1 MVAAFGRVVLF
12 VATVYSGNRMKRSRS
27 YKYLLGDTRT
37 EAARL
42 QAQARLWDPVTRAL
56 FDRIRIRRG
65 SRVLEIGPGQG
76 SLQLELRRR
85 VAGPVDAIEPS
96 SAFRARLHT
105 LARRD
110 RLGEGRVWDTVLAD
124 AQLPSNHYDVI
135 FARWVFLFLPNAP
148 AHVRKLAAALKPG
161 GMLAVQDYCRETF
174 LMVPTPPE
182 WRAFVAADE
191 AFFATQ
197 GGDASIAGRLP
208 SLYREAGLD
217 VVDITP
223 TVKTGHPGS
232 PVWTWLTTYFL
243 GVMDQLATLPPFNP
257 AHAQRLRQRWTAASQ
272 EKTSLMIA
280 PAVFDV
286 VGRKKISAIRRSGLQ
301 RRARRPRRSPA
312 TR

>member
-1 MVAAFGRVVLF
+1 M
-12 VATVYSGNRMKRSRS
+12 TTTRS

-42 QAQARLWDPVTRAL
+42 RAQARLWDPVTLAL
-56 FDRIRIRRG
+56 FDRIRIGRG

-76 SLQLELRRR
+76 SLHVELRRR

-96 SAFRARLHT
+96 AAFRARLHT

-110 RLGEGRVWDTVLAD
+110 RRGEGRVWDTVLAD
-124 AQLPSNHYDVI
+124 APLPRNHYDVI
-135 FARWVFLFLPNAP
+135 FARWVFLFLPNPA

-161 GMLAVQDYCRETF
+161 GVLAIQDYCRETF

-217 VVDITP
+217 VVDITS

-243 GVMDQLATLPPFNP
+243 GVMDQLGTLPPFSP
-257 AHAQRLRQRWTAASQ
+257 VQAKRLRQRWIAASQ
-272 EKTSLMIA
+272 EKTSIMIA

-286 VGRKKISAIRRSGLQ
+286 VGRKPRNRR
-301 RRARRPRRSPA
+301 R
-312 TR
+312 